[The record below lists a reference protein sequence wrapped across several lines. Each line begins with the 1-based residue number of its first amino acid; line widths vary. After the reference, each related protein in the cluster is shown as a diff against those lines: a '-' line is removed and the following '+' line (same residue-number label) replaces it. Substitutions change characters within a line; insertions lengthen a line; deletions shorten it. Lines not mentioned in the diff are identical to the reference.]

1 MATGERTSG
10 GWRGMNGAQ
19 ARLAWMFAV
28 GFAVILVFI
37 VIADA
42 ESMLSEFRTQG
53 VPETETHV
61 WIWEATSVAAWISV
75 MPAIWWM
82 IARARPP
89 RISWPAVA
97 AVIAAGALLASAW
110 HIGLMVALRKL
121 VYAASGEDY
130 RFFGIIADRLL
141 YEFRKD
147 VPTYLQFCAIAAVAQ
162 WAIARAATPAEERR
176 TIEVTDGAVRH
187 NVPVAEIESVAAA
200 GNYVEIG
207 WPLRP
212 LLHRATL
219 VSVEQMLG
227 AGFVRIHR
235 GRLVRRDAVR
245 RIATEKSGDFIVVLA
260 SGAEVR
266 GSRRYRDRL

>member
-1 MATGERTSG
+1 MEKATGTSG

-19 ARLAWMFAV
+19 RRLAWLFGL
-28 GFAVILVFI
+28 GFAVILVFV

-53 VPETETHV
+53 VPETATHV
-61 WIWEATSVAAWISV
+61 WIWEATSVFAWITV

-82 IARARPP
+82 IARIRPP
-89 RISWPAVA
+89 RFSWGVTAA
-97 AVIAAGALLASAW
+97 AVVLGVVVASAW
-110 HIGLMVALRKL
+110 HVGLMVALRKL
-121 VYAASGEDY
+121 VYAARGEQY
-130 RFFGIIADRLL
+130 HFFGIIADRLL

-147 VPTYLQFCAIAAVAQ
+147 VPTYLQFAGVAAIAQ
-162 WAIARAATPAEERR
+162 WAIARAATPETARR
-176 TIEVTDGAVRH
+176 SFEVSDGAVRH
-187 NVPVAEIESVAAA
+187 NVPIDEIESVSAA

-207 WPLRP
+207 WAHRT

-219 VSVEQMLG
+219 ASVEAELG
-227 AGFVRIHR
+227 EAFVRIHR

-245 RIATEKSGDFIVVLA
+245 RVETDKSGDFSVALA
-260 SGAEVR
+260 SGASVR